1 MKDQSKTKQV
11 LIQEMASLRQR
22 ITELEQCESGRK
34 QAEDA
39 LRETKEH
46 LEIRVKERTAEL
58 EQVNRTLQTEIAK
71 RKQAEEAVK
80 RERQR
85 LDDVLETLPA
95 YVVLLSAD
103 YHVPF
108 ANRFFRERFGES
120 EGRRCHEYL
129 FHRSAPCEICETY
142 TVLKTAA
149 PHRWEWVGPDGR
161 NYDIFDFPFTDEDGA
176 PLILEVGID
185 ITELKRAKDV
195 LQQAH
200 NELEQRVAERTEE
213 LRRANKELQEDITE
227 RKRAEEALRKSEHF
241 LYESQRLGHIGSWFY
256 DMTGQ
261 LSWSDEMYRLD
272 GGTTW
277 TITFPLKD
285 EREWRNE

>member
-95 YVVLLSAD
+95 YVVLL
-103 YHVPF
+103 
-108 ANRFFRERFGES
+108 
-120 EGRRCHEYL
+120 
-129 FHRSAPCEICETY
+129 
-142 TVLKTAA
+142 
-149 PHRWEWVGPDGR
+149 
-161 NYDIFDFPFTDEDGA
+161 
-176 PLILEVGID
+176 
-185 ITELKRAKDV
+185 
-195 LQQAH
+195 
-200 NELEQRVAERTEE
+200 
-213 LRRANKELQEDITE
+213 
-227 RKRAEEALRKSEHF
+227 
-241 LYESQRLGHIGSWFY
+241 
-256 DMTGQ
+256 
-261 LSWSDEMYRLD
+261 
-272 GGTTW
+272 
-277 TITFPLKD
+277 
-285 EREWRNE
+285 